1 MRSHVMRFYPN
12 FTLFYWTY
20 CIDTTARCN
29 QNLKQ
34 NRRHRQHRCCST
46 FKDYSPP
53 PSSFFPAETESGSE
67 SSAADSASHKS
78 LLPGS
83 IANGEPSSKLPMG
96 YLHAPHLL
104 PATRQAA
111 VDAKRIRA
119 DNNSSGGGGFFSRA
133 PLVPFPA
140 ASFDARGDVELS
152 CCYERSARV
161 G

>member
-1 MRSHVMRFYPN
+1 MRFYPN

-20 CIDTTARCN
+20 CIDATARCN

-34 NRRHRQHRCCST
+34 NRRHRPHRYCST

-83 IANGEPSSKLPMG
+83 IANGEHPVPNCRWVTS
-96 YLHAPHLL
+96 
-104 PATRQAA
+104 TRHTYFPPP
-111 VDAKRIRA
+111 DTRLSTRIRA

-133 PLVPFPA
+133 PLVLFPA
-140 ASFDARGDVELS
+140 ASFDAGTLNSPVATSALPPRG
-152 CCYERSARV
+152 V
-161 G
+161 GQKR